1 MTVPPPSPK
10 KPAGAPHP
18 RRPYEKP
25 RLLFEEPLELFATV
39 CNPPA
44 KSTVAMCSSGPIS
57 S

>member
-1 MTVPPPSPK
+1 MNTTSQPKETVRVPSR
-10 KPAGAPHP
+10 

-44 KSTVAMCSSGPIS
+44 KSTVASCSSGPIS